1 MREIWV
7 WHDQDSEG
15 TSSPIYELIAKA
27 QRLAGDLDAAVV
39 EVSVIGTK
47 SVYKTAPGAD
57 FSRYVRADGGRHVK
71 ANLLAEMA
79 KSFQP
84 AVILLSS
91 GLNESFLSAR
101 AAAILGTGL
110 CADCIDLLYE
120 NGELLMRR
128 PAFGGGVIADIVSR
142 SNGPKMATVRPGSFF
157 GLKCMPKQGAIE
169 WFTPQTSLSIDPVEL
184 ISCERYGAEK
194 NLSEAKIVVAG
205 GLGIGSKEGFLL
217 LEELAALLGGT
228 VGATR
233 AAVDAGYVKWNRQ
246 IGQTGATIH
255 PDIYLAFGI
264 SGAVHHLAGINES
277 KSIIAVNNDPKANI
291 FDYADYAV
299 VSDWKIVVQT
309 LLNQYKK

>member
-1 MREIWV
+1 M
-7 WHDQDSEG
+7 
-15 TSSPIYELIAKA
+15 
-27 QRLAGDLDAAVV
+27 
-39 EVSVIGTK
+39 VS
-47 SVYKTAPGAD
+47 
-57 FSRYVRADGGRHVK
+57 
-71 ANLLAEMA
+71 
-79 KSFQP
+79 
-84 AVILLSS
+84 
-91 GLNESFLSAR
+91 
-101 AAAILGTGL
+101 
-110 CADCIDLLYE
+110 
-120 NGELLMRR
+120 
-128 PAFGGGVIADIVSR
+128 
-142 SNGPKMATVRPGSFF
+142 
-157 GLKCMPKQGAIE
+157 
-169 WFTPQTSLSIDPVEL
+169 
-184 ISCERYGAEK
+184 YGAEK

-233 AAVDAGYVKWNRQ
+233 AAVDAGYVKWNKQ